1 MNRPLTGVLAAA
13 AACLTSACG
22 APGVVGTYA
31 CPRAGAISELE
42 LAGDGKAT
50 WTFMPGG
57 QKGEFRYEAKE
68 DDIRIYRTVS
78 ATSEPVAANADPL
91 SHYQQSQQN
100 RQMWHFQFHDGNL
113 LNLVNE
119 SESCTRR

>member
-1 MNRPLTGVLAAA
+1 MLAVA
-13 AACLTSACG
+13 AACFTSACG
-22 APGVVGTYA
+22 SSGVVGTYD

-42 LAGDGKAT
+42 LTGDGEAI

-68 DDIRIYRTVS
+68 NDIRIFRTVS
-78 ATSEPVAANADPL
+78 ATAEPVAANADPL
-91 SHYQQSQQN
+91 SHYQQSQRN

-119 SESCTRR
+119 SESCTRK